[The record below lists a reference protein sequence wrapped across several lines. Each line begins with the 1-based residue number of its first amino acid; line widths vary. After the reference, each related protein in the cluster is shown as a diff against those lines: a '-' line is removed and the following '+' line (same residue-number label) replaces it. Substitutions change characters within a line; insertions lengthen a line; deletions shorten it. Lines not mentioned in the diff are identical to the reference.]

1 MSLVGSQLVALPF
14 LFPPICSSTAYT
26 YIHMH
31 TACSYAAHVHTHTH
45 ILGGG
50 GGSGRFCSLYSLVS
64 EQRERITKEER
75 ETQPVLGRMTSV
87 DRDILLNE
95 SP

>member
-1 MSLVGSQLVALPF
+1 
-14 LFPPICSSTAYT
+14 
-26 YIHMH
+26 MH

-45 ILGGG
+45 IYLGGEEVG
-50 GGSGRFCSLYSLVS
+50 DFAVSSLVS